1 MKRFFTSTIMFF
13 MCCVFMSAATT
24 VLFEGKQA
32 LDWSDGVQIAGTKLA
47 DAQVGDVI
55 VVTTE
60 NGGFKLVA
68 NYPWTEL
75 LVSSEPT
82 GSYTIT
88 TETLEAIK
96 SHGIRVQG
104 GGYVNLLKV
113 ELTSEAPQPA
123 EKTVVATLLDTP
135 ATIGNWDPTVEV
147 AGSLFAEAGVK
158 EGDFVRINYTTKGDA
173 QIQLCA
179 NSPKW
184 HNILDCTDLSASK
197 TVFDLKLTA
206 QMITD
211 IEADKLYIQ
220 GKNFTVNSVQI
231 VREVATAISHIT
243 TSAKADN
250 AIYSIDGR
258 KLNAVPQHGL
268 YIMNGKKHV
277 AR

>member
-1 MKRFFTSTIMFF
+1 MTF
-13 MCCVFMSAATT
+13 MCCLFMSAATT

-32 LDWSDGVQIAGTKLA
+32 LNWNDGVQIEGTKLA

-55 VVTTE
+55 VVTAE

-75 LVSSEPT
+75 LVSTETT
-82 GSYTIT
+82 GNYAIT

-96 SHGIRVQG
+96 SNGIRVQG
-104 GGYVNLLKV
+104 GEDVNLLKV
-113 ELTSEAPQPA
+113 ELTSEAPQPV

-147 AGSLFAEAGVK
+147 AGSLFTEAGAK
-158 EGDFVRINYTTKGDA
+158 EGDFLRINYTTEGDA

-179 NSPKW
+179 NSPEW
-184 HNILDCTDLSASK
+184 HNILDCTDLAASK
-197 TVFDLKLTA
+197 TVFDMELTE
-206 QMITD
+206 QLITE
-211 IEADKLYIQ
+211 ISADKLYIQ

-231 VREVATAISHIT
+231 VREVETAISHIT
-243 TSAKADN
+243 TSAKTDN
-250 AIYSIDGR
+250 AIYSLDGR

-277 AR
+277 VR

>member
-13 MCCVFMSAATT
+13 MCCLFMSATTT
-24 VLFEGKQA
+24 VLFEGKQT
-32 LDWSDGVQIAGTKLA
+32 LNWNDGVQIEGTKLA

-75 LVSSEPT
+75 LVSSEST
-82 GSYTIT
+82 GSYIIT

-96 SHGIRVQG
+96 SNGIRVQG
-104 GGYVNLLKV
+104 GEDVNLLKV

-158 EGDFVRINYTTKGDA
+158 EGDFLRINYTTEGDA

-179 NSPKW
+179 NSPEW
-184 HNILDCTDLSASK
+184 HNILDCTDLAASK
-197 TVFDLKLTA
+197 TVLDVELTE
-206 QMITD
+206 QLITE
-211 IEADKLYIQ
+211 ICADKLYIQ
-220 GKNFTVNSVQI
+220 GKNFTINSVQI
-231 VREVATAISHIT
+231 VREVSTGISHATI
-243 TSAKADN
+243 SVKNDN
-250 AIYSIDGR
+250 TIYSLDGR
-258 KLNAVPQHGL
+258 KLNAIPQHGF
-268 YIMNGKKHV
+268 YIQNGKKH
-277 AR
+277 ATR

>member
-1 MKRFFTSTIMFF
+1 MKRFFITTVMSF
-13 MCCVFMSAATT
+13 MCCLFMSATTT

-32 LDWSDGVQIAGTKLA
+32 LNWSDGVQIEGAKLA

-75 LVSSEPT
+75 LVSSEST

-96 SHGIRVQG
+96 SNGIRVQG
-104 GGYVNLLKV
+104 GEEVNLLKI
-113 ELTSEAPQPA
+113 ELISEAPQPA

-135 ATIGNWDPTVEV
+135 ATIGNWAPTVEV

-158 EGDFVRINYTTKGDA
+158 EGDFLRINYTTEGDA

-179 NSPKW
+179 NSPEW
-184 HNILDCTDLSASK
+184 HNILDCTDLAASK
-197 TVFDLKLTA
+197 TVFDMELTE
-206 QMITD
+206 QLITE
-211 IEADKLYIQ
+211 ISADKLYIQ
-220 GKNFTVNSVQI
+220 GKNFTINSVQI
-231 VREVATAISHIT
+231 VREVETAISHIT
-243 TSAKADN
+243 TSAKTDN

-268 YIMNGKKHV
+268 YIMNGKKHAV
-277 AR
+277 R

>member
-24 VLFEGKQA
+24 VLFEGKQTLNWNA
-32 LDWSDGVQIAGTKLA
+32 GVQIEGAKFEA
-47 DAQVGDVI
+47 AQVGDVI

-75 LVSSEPT
+75 LVSSETT
-82 GSYTIT
+82 GNYAIT

-96 SHGIRVQG
+96 SNGIRVQG
-104 GGYVNLLKV
+104 GEEVNLLKV

-123 EKTVVATLLDTP
+123 EKTVVATFLNTP
-135 ATIGNWDPTVEV
+135 ATIGNWAPTVEV

-158 EGDFVRINYTTKGDA
+158 EGDFVRINYTTEGDA

-179 NSPKW
+179 NSPEW
-184 HNILDCTDLSASK
+184 HNILNCTDLSASK
-197 TVFDLKLTA
+197 TVFDLKLTT

-211 IEADKLYIQ
+211 ISADKLYIQ
-220 GKNFTVNSVQI
+220 GKNFTINSVQI

-243 TSAKADN
+243 TSAKTDN
-250 AIYSIDGR
+250 VIYSIDGR

-268 YIMNGKKHV
+268 YIMNGKKHIV
-277 AR
+277 R